1 MNTLKELV
9 LQEADTQKILLKI
22 QAFMKC
28 APEVRAGDWQSGE
41 LLHFPS
47 LPHAFPQ
54 VSWQSREWLDFLSK
68 VGTKQVTC
76 HLGSTQYKI
85 LPIYI
90 HSSLKQFILYLS
102 TNDPTER

>member
-9 LQEADTQKILLKI
+9 LQEAATQKILLKI
-22 QAFMKC
+22 QAFMKW

-54 VSWQSREWLDFLSK
+54 ISLQSHAWLDLPK
-68 VGTKQVTC
+68 VGTKQVTYC
-76 HLGSTQYKI
+76 LKST
-85 LPIYI
+85 
-90 HSSLKQFILYLS
+90 
-102 TNDPTER
+102 

>member
-28 APEVRAGDWQSGE
+28 APEVTAGDWQSGE

-54 VSWQSREWLDFLSK
+54 V
-68 VGTKQVTC
+68 C
-76 HLGSTQYKI
+76 
-85 LPIYI
+85 
-90 HSSLKQFILYLS
+90 
-102 TNDPTER
+102 